1 MTKEE
6 IIKAAEYCNENYTC
20 GGCPLVAE
28 DVGESCRRGFA
39 KYILAKETEPA
50 PPEGDTS
57 SQKNYLQK
65 YNNTIS
71 AKCQVFEYCDRA
83 VTMILQ
89 IYENMN
95 EAEQRAFDL
104 GEVYRDVLCATVEIE
119 DAKLKGG
126 TGYER

>member
-1 MTKEE
+1 MTKSE
-6 IIKAAEYCNENYTC
+6 ILKAAVYCSEHKEEYIGSTIWDKDENCTTT
-20 GGCPLVAE
+20 
-28 DVGESCRRGFA
+28 FA
-39 KYILAKETEPA
+39 KYILEKENEPA

-57 SQKNYLQK
+57 SKENYLQE

-104 GEVYRDVLCATVEIE
+104 GEVYRDVLSATVEIE
-119 DAKLKGG
+119 DVKLKGG

>member
-1 MTKEE
+1 MTKSE
-6 IIKAAEYCNENYTC
+6 ILKAAVYCSEHKEEC
-20 GGCPLVAE
+20 IGCPIWDKDE
-28 DVGESCRRGFA
+28 NCTTTFA
-39 KYILAKETEPA
+39 KYILEKENEPA

-57 SQKNYLQK
+57 SKENYLQE

-104 GEVYRDVLCATVEIE
+104 GEVYRDVLSATVEIE
-119 DAKLKGG
+119 DVKLKGG